1 VKHINKI
8 CGKNAMISCL
18 NLMVPAVTN
27 RH

>member
-18 NLMVPAVTN
+18 NLMVSAVTTKY
-27 RH
+27 